1 VRGEVLVASHV
12 PEPGTVPYTECLTFI
27 KYKVLAVEK
36 GRLSAEYELT
46 PYWVIR

>member
-1 VRGEVLVASHV
+1 LPSEAPLIVRGEVLVASHV

-36 GRLSAEYELT
+36 GDCPPNMS
-46 PYWVIR
+46 